1 MKLSGL
7 KPDNFTYNFVFV
19 ACGNLSE
26 KIGIGRSV
34 HSSLFKVGLDR
45 DDHVN
50 HSLIAMYAKCG
61 RVVDARKVFGEI
73 TERDLVSWNSM
84 ISGYFIAVCANE
96 AVGLFGKMEEE
107 GFEPDERTLVSV
119 LGGCANLGDLKTC
132 GLVEEIAV
140 RKKIGLSTF
149 LGDDDD
155 AKADEDDDEN
165 NSDDE
170 DADDSEDEERQWWE
184 FKSKH
189 MDKVLFFKAC
199 YIFGRLVNLLM
210 TLLESMSM
218 FTTEKI
224 LHFISRH
231 HMKWGDFITL
241 CKELKRIKVACLKG
255 EQRVRRPWWAPS
267 CLSVVFVKAAKRN
280 RQSRVVSLK
289 LYSYHYSFAVY
300 VRSCLSTLP
309 VFLGLGLFVK
319 MKVTYALG
327 RKPKCCLAL
336 VKSCKGERKLWFV
349 LSCIHEML
357 YQIYYQIW
365 LLYRQLDISQLWSGF
380 FQSHLP

>member
-19 ACGNLSE
+19 ACGNLPE
-26 KIGIGRSV
+26 KIGVGRSV

-61 RVVDARKVFGEI
+61 RVVDARKVFEEI

-84 ISGYFIAVCANE
+84 ISGYLVAVCANE

-107 GFEPDERTLVSV
+107 GVEPDEKTLVSV
-119 LGGCANLGDLKTC
+119 LGGCANLGDLKTG

-140 RKKIGLSTF
+140 KKKIGLNTF

-189 MDKVLFFKAC
+189 MDKVLFFKDSNTMTVLLPL
-199 YIFGRLVNLLM
+199 RLTVP
-210 TLLESMSM
+210 
-218 FTTEKI
+218 
-224 LHFISRH
+224 
-231 HMKWGDFITL
+231 
-241 CKELKRIKVACLKG
+241 ELK
-255 EQRVRRPWWAPS
+255 
-267 CLSVVFVKAAKRN
+267 
-280 RQSRVVSLK
+280 
-289 LYSYHYSFAVY
+289 
-300 VRSCLSTLP
+300 
-309 VFLGLGLFVK
+309 
-319 MKVTYALG
+319 
-327 RKPKCCLAL
+327 
-336 VKSCKGERKLWFV
+336 
-349 LSCIHEML
+349 
-357 YQIYYQIW
+357 YQIVQ
-365 LLYRQLDISQLWSGF
+365 SQGKTVGDLC
-380 FQSHLP
+380 